1 MKTLM
6 TPPDEKNS
14 SVDPCSCSDQG
25 CCDDQVAQRMPS
37 PTAGSEDNG
46 ISCCGK
52 PSYPASSPF
61 EKPGYQLWH
70 FVEDFMDTPIGPVP
84 LVRVEPAWRDRVGT
98 FMTRIG
104 IARDHYTV
112 APGLY
117 AVGRP
122 DPDDPVLVT
131 ANYKLTF
138 DALRKELSGI
148 KAWILVLDTR
158 GINVW
163 CAAGKGTFSTNE
175 LVQRIASTHLEK
187 TVNHRELI
195 LPQLGATGVSAVKV
209 KKASG
214 FKVIWGPIQA
224 SDLKTFLDN
233 GRRAGN
239 GMRRVTFSL
248 PERLVL
254 IPVELYHL
262 PKPTI
267 WILAGIFL
275 LSGIGSSIF
284 SFSMSWSRGL
294 MAAAAYLIGII
305 AGTVLA
311 PALLPWIPGTAF
323 AIKGAVIGV
332 IAAIG
337 LLAVLAGSWGG
348 LEALALL
355 LFTTAIS
362 SYLAMNFTGSTPFTS
377 PTGVEKEMRKAIPL
391 QAAAVILAAVAW
403 VATPFT

>member
-1 MKTLM
+1 MKTLRTQPNLEK
-6 TPPDEKNS
+6 TPVS
-14 SVDPCSCSDQG
+14 PCNCSDHG
-25 CCDDQVAQRMPS
+25 SCNDQAVQFMPA
-37 PTAGSEDNG
+37 PTVENAEKE
-46 ISCCGK
+46 IPCCGK

-70 FVEDFMDTPIGPVP
+70 FVKDFMDTPIGPVP
-84 LVRVEPAWRDRVGT
+84 LVRVDSRWQDHAGT

-104 IARDHYTV
+104 IGRDHYKV
-112 APGLY
+112 SPGLY
-117 AVGRP
+117 AAGRP
-122 DPDDPVLVT
+122 GPDDPVLVT

-148 KAWILVLDTR
+148 NTWILVLDTR

-163 CAAGKGTFSTNE
+163 CAAGKGTFATDE
-175 LVQRIASTHLEK
+175 LAKRIALTQLDQVVH
-187 TVNHRELI
+187 HRELI

-209 KKASG
+209 KKATG
-214 FKVIWGPIQA
+214 FKVIWGPVQA
-224 SDLKTFLDN
+224 RDLKAFLDN
-233 GRRAGN
+233 GRRAEKR
-239 GMRRVTFSL
+239 MRQVTFSL

-267 WILAGIFL
+267 WILVGIFL

-284 SFSMSWSRGL
+284 SISMSWSRGL
-294 MAAAAYLIGII
+294 MAAGAYLTGII
-305 AGTVLA
+305 AGTVAA
-311 PALLPWIPGTAF
+311 PALLPWIPGKAF
-323 AIKGAVIGV
+323 AIKGAIIGV
-332 IAAIG
+332 VAAIG
-337 LLAVLAGSWGG
+337 LLIGLAGSWGG
-348 LEALALL
+348 LEALALI

-391 QAAAVILAAVAW
+391 QAVAVLLAAVVW